1 MPLVKIIRG
10 EEVFEKEVEEN
21 TNLVVQAAIKQYP
34 FPYLKYK
41 CGMGTCGTCS
51 SIIISGGKNLDEP
64 TWKEVKVL
72 KEKLNSGYRL
82 ACQFRVLHDIELEQE
97 I

>member
-1 MPLVKIIRG
+1 
-10 EEVFEKEVEEN
+10 
-21 TNLVVQAAIKQYP
+21 
-34 FPYLKYK
+34 
-41 CGMGTCGTCS
+41 MGTCGTCS
-51 SIIISGGKNLDEP
+51 SIIISGGESLDEP

-82 ACQFRVLHDIELEQE
+82 ACQFRVLHDIELKQE

>member
-1 MPLVKIIRG
+1 
-10 EEVFEKEVEEN
+10 
-21 TNLVVQAAIKQYP
+21 
-34 FPYLKYK
+34 
-41 CGMGTCGTCS
+41 MGTCGTCS
-51 SIIISGGKNLDEP
+51 SIIISGGENLDKP

-82 ACQFRVLHDIELEQE
+82 ACQFRVLHDIELKQE